1 MILDIKRG
9 DLYYAHLD
17 PVIGSEQNGFRPVL
31 ILSNDIG
38 NRHSPTVVVAAITG
52 KPEKMD
58 LPTHYFLPAGNGLEV
73 PSVVVL
79 EQVRTID
86 KRRLDDYIGRLNK
99 TTMKGIDRALAVS
112 MGLKNEKESEN

>member
-17 PVIGSEQNGFRPVL
+17 PVVGSEQNGFRPVL

-52 KPEKMD
+52 KPKKMD
-58 LPTHYFLPAGNGLEV
+58 MPTHYYLPAGNGLDI
-73 PSVVVL
+73 PSVVLL
-79 EQVRTID
+79 EQIRTID
-86 KRRLDDYIGRLNK
+86 KCRLDDYIGRLDK

-112 MGLKNEKESEN
+112 MGLENEKEPEK